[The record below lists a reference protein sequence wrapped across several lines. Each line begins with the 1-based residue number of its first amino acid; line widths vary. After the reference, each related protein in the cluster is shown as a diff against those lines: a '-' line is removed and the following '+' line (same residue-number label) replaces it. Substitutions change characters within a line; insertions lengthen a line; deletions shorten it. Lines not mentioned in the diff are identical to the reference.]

1 MTLTH
6 RFAEAVTYAL
16 ELHREQRRKI
26 SGVPYAAHLLGAAA
40 NVLEYGG
47 SEDEAIAALLHD
59 AIEDQGGTAARRAIA
74 ERFGEPIAAI
84 VHGCSDADGSPK
96 PPWQE
101 RKEQYIAHLS
111 TASPSI
117 RLVCAADKLHNI
129 RSLAADHRRLGDAL
143 WPHFRGGR
151 DGTLWYY
158 RAIVDTLLSVD
169 SRPIVH
175 ELAHAVTQFEM
186 AVSSPA

>member
-6 RFAEAVTYAL
+6 RFAEAVGYAL

-26 SGVPYAAHLLGAAA
+26 SGAPYAAHLLGAAA

-59 AIEDQGGTAARRAIA
+59 AIEDQGGADARRAIA
-74 ERFGEPIAAI
+74 DRFGEWIAEI
-84 VHGCSDADGSPK
+84 VDGCSDAEGSPK
-96 PPWQE
+96 PPWQD
-101 RKEQYIAHLS
+101 RKERYIAHLG
-111 TASPSI
+111 TAAPSV

-129 RSLAADHRRLGDAL
+129 RALTADYRRLGDSL
-143 WPHFRGGR
+143 WQHFRGGR

-158 RAIVDTLLSVD
+158 RAIVDALQMVD
-169 SRPIVH
+169 SRPIVN
-175 ELAHAVTQFEM
+175 ELAQAVTQFED
-186 AVSSPA
+186 AVS